1 MMKRKIINILLVIA
15 IILTVAGCGKSSTA
29 NSKGT
34 EPLKIGVTSG
44 PFEKIAN
51 KLKEVAE
58 SKGIEIEIV
67 SFNDYIMPNQA
78 LSQGDID
85 LNVYQTI
92 QFLDQYNEDRK
103 TNFVEIAK
111 TYTSSQG
118 IYSEKYKE
126 IKDIP
131 DNATVGIPND
141 PINLWRGLLIYES
154 AGLIKLKENVTTKA
168 TVRDIEENPKNLKF
182 KELEAGMLAPTLKNL
197 DASIIPSNYA
207 LQSGYTP
214 KEDALF
220 LEDNETFAIYAVVN
234 PKDKDNKRI
243 RELVELYGSKEI
255 IDFIQENYEG
265 VYSPIENP
273 FDI

>member
-1 MMKRKIINILLVIA
+1 MKSKMINLLWVIV
-15 IILTVAGCGKSSTA
+15 IILTVAGCGKSSA
-29 NSKGT
+29 VNSKET
-34 EPLKIGVTSG
+34 DPLKIGVTSG
-44 PFEKIAN
+44 PFEEIAN
-51 KLKEVAE
+51 ELKKVAK
-58 SKGIEIEIV
+58 SKGIEIEV
-67 SFNDYIMPNQA
+67 VAFNDYIMPNQA

-92 QFLDQYNEDRK
+92 QFLDQYNKDRK
-103 TNFVEIAK
+103 TDIVEIAK

-118 IYSEKYKE
+118 IYSEKYKD

-220 LEDNETFAIYAVVN
+220 LEDNEIFAIYAAVN

-255 IDFIQENYEG
+255 IDFIQENYED
-265 VYSPIENP
+265 VYNPIENP

>member
-1 MMKRKIINILLVIA
+1 MKPKIINLILFIAILLI
-15 IILTVAGCGKSSTA
+15 VAGCGDRSVV
-29 NSKGT
+29 NSKET
-34 EPLKIGVTSG
+34 DPIKIGVSSG
-44 PFEKIAN
+44 PHEEIAN
-51 KLKEVAE
+51 KLKEVAA
-58 SKGIEIEIV
+58 SKGIEVEV
-67 SFNDYIMPNQA
+67 VAFNDWLMPNQA

-103 TNFVEIAK
+103 TDIVAIAK
-111 TYTSSQG
+111 AYTSSQG
-118 IYSEKYKE
+118 IYSEEYKD

-182 KELEAGMLAPTLKNL
+182 KELEAGMLAPTLKSL

-207 LQSGYTP
+207 IQHGFSP

-220 LEDNETFAIYAVVN
+220 LEDNEKFSTYVAVN
-234 PKDKDNKRI
+234 PEDKDDKRI
-243 RELVELYGSKEI
+243 RELVELYGSREVI
-255 IDFIQENYEG
+255 ELIQENYEG